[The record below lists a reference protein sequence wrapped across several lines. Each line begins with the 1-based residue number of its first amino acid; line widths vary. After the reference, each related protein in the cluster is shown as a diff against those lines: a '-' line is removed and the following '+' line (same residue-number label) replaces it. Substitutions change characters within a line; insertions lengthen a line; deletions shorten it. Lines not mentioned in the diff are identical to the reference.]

1 MTRDLH
7 IEPAPERAAAFWQS
21 SIGLKAAMSVSGL
34 LMALFLIVHV
44 IGNFTVYGGRAVMNA
59 YARALE
65 SPVVVWG
72 IWAIRGLL
80 LAALFVHV
88 VAALLLTWWRRRARP
103 VPYARRANVQ
113 ASLPSLTMFW
123 TGLAIL
129 AYAIYHVLH
138 MALGVGHPEF
148 RGIEDVYDNLTI
160 GLRRKLPAAIYLAAM
175 VALGLH
181 LWHGL
186 YSFLTSLGSRSP
198 RTAPKVRS
206 GAAVLGTALALA
218 FASIPI
224 AILAGLGG
232 G

>member
-1 MTRDLH
+1 VTRDLH
-7 IEPAPERAAAFWQS
+7 IEPAPERAATFWQN

-34 LMALFLIVHV
+34 LMALFLIEHV

-59 YARALE
+59 YARALD
-65 SPVVVWG
+65 SPVIIWG
-72 IWAIRGLL
+72 IWAVRGLL
-80 LAALFVHV
+80 LAALLVHV
-88 VAALLLTWWRRRARP
+88 IAALLLTWRRRRARP
-103 VPYARRANVQ
+103 APYARRANVQ
-113 ASLPSLTMFW
+113 ASVPSLTMFW

-129 AYAIYHVLH
+129 AYAIFHVLH
-138 MALGVGHPEF
+138 MALGVGHPDF
-148 RGIEDVYDNLTI
+148 RGIDDVYDNLTL
-160 GLRRKLPAAIYLAAM
+160 GLRRGLPAAIYLAAM

-186 YSFLTSLGSRSP
+186 YSFLTSLGRRSRRS
-198 RTAPKVRS
+198 APKVRS
-206 GAAVLGTALALA
+206 GAAALGTALALA